1 MTSYSK
7 LRLIRRL
14 SCHYV
19 RKYCTKA
26 QLDSNP
32 IPSAKAPW
40 STSSLYIKRDDLANV
55 QVIQVDLNLTK
66 RLEDLQ
72 SLDANIKARGLQD
85 KFNVRQLVGILV
97 SNSTNY
103 YYNNTITFVK
113 I

>member
-19 RKYCTKA
+19 QKYCTKA
-26 QLDSNP
+26 QPDSNP

-40 STSSLYIKRDDLANV
+40 STSLYIKRDDMANI

-72 SLDANIKARGLQD
+72 SLDANIKARGLQA
-85 KFNVRQLVGILV
+85 KFNVHQLVGI
-97 SNSTNY
+97 
-103 YYNNTITFVK
+103 
-113 I
+113 